1 MTILPENYRI
11 SPLGKVAYGIAV
23 AVAAA
28 DQLSKWVM
36 LNLLQLPERQQILVA
51 PPVFN
56 LSMVWN
62 HGVTFGMFRDSGE
75 IGRWALVA
83 VAATVVVVLIG
94 VARTAERWLVAVG
107 LGLILG
113 GAIGNNLI
121 DRVTIGAVADF
132 LDFSGIRVLGLNFIQ
147 RGGRGHRCR
156 DRLSGGGHSGSRPAS
171 HEKGLMHGD
180 TSIAWRGRGLCAS

>member
-1 MTILPENYRI
+1 MTILPEKYRI
-11 SPLGKVAYGIAV
+11 TPLGKLAYGIAAAV
-23 AVAAA
+23 AVA
-28 DQLSKWVM
+28 DQLSKWLI
-36 LNLLQLPERQQILVA
+36 LNVVQLPERQQILIA

-75 IGRWALVA
+75 FGRWALVA
-83 VAATVVVVLIG
+83 VAALVVLVLIG
-94 VARTAERWLVAVG
+94 VARTAERWLVAAG

-132 LDFSGIRVLGLNFIQ
+132 LDFSGIRVFGLNFPWVFNVADIAIDAGIACLAADILGLFQ
-147 RGGRGHRCR
+147 
-156 DRLSGGGHSGSRPAS
+156 PAT
-171 HEKGLMHGD
+171 KK
-180 TSIAWRGRGLCAS
+180 A

>member
-1 MTILPENYRI
+1 MTILPEHYRI
-11 SPLGKVAYGIAV
+11 SPLGKLAYGIAAAV
-23 AVAAA
+23 AVA

-36 LNLLQLPERQQILVA
+36 LNLVQLPERQQILVA

-132 LDFSGIRVLGLNFIQ
+132 LDFSGIRLFGLNFPWVFNVADVAIDV
-147 RGGRGHRCR
+147 GIACLAADILG
-156 DRLSGGGHSGSRPAS
+156 LVPPAT
-171 HEKGLMHGD
+171 KK
-180 TSIAWRGRGLCAS
+180 A

>member
-1 MTILPENYRI
+1 MTLLPENYRI
-11 SPLGKVAYGIAV
+11 SPLGKVAYG
-23 AVAAA
+23 VAAA
-28 DQLSKWVM
+28 VAISDQLSKWLI
-36 LNLLQLPERQQILVA
+36 LNVVHLPERQQVAVA

-75 IGRWALVA
+75 VGRWALVA
-83 VAATVVVVLIG
+83 VAAAVVIVLIG
-94 VARTAERWLVAVG
+94 VARTAERWLVAAG

-132 LDFSGIRVLGLNFIQ
+132 LDFSGIRVFGMNFPWVFNVADIAIDA
-147 RGGRGHRCR
+147 GIACIAV
-156 DRLSGGGHSGSRPAS
+156 DVLTTPA
-171 HEKGLMHGD
+171 EATKK
-180 TSIAWRGRGLCAS
+180 A